1 MAPLIHLIAGARP
14 NFMKLAP
21 LVRALEADGRLAW
34 RLIHTGQHHDA
45 AMSGVFF
52 DELGLPPPDVS
63 LDCHGGGHAQL
74 TARIMQ
80 AYEPHVIADRPAACV
95 VVGDVDS
102 TLACALTARKL
113 GVPVAH
119 VEAGLRSGD
128 MTMPEEINR
137 RATDAIADWLFTTEP
152 SAAAHLRREGHPDAR
167 IAEVGHVM
175 VDNLL
180 FQLRRLDAGGDDAL
194 AADAAARTALD
205 AAGAGNAT
213 AGRFGVVTLH
223 RPANVDDPAQLAALM
238 QVLGTL
244 AARLPLLFPVHP
256 RTRARIEALGLVA
269 APGLHLLPPLPY
281 RPFLALWRRAALVL
295 TDSGGLQEETT
306 ALGTPCLTLRDNTER
321 PVTVDLGTNEIAG
334 TDPARILALALRRLD
349 IIDGR
354 RPSRGSGS
362 LEAGGLPTPLALTPA
377 LSRKRE
383 REQEAPA
390 PRTEPIG
397 LPLPLAGEGGGEGQ
411 PLAAV
416 RPPLWDGHAAAR
428 IVARLADDLLR

>member
-1 MAPLIHLIAGARP
+1 MTERAVQEVMLHLIAGARP

-21 LVRALEADGRLAW
+21 LVRALRADGRLAW
-34 RLIHTGQHHDA
+34 KLIHTGQHHDA

-152 SAAAHLRREGHPDAR
+152 SAATNLRREGHPDAR

-180 FQLRRLDAGGDDAL
+180 FQLARLDAGDDDARAAQAATQAAL
-194 AADAAARTALD
+194 A
-205 AAGAGNAT
+205 AAGAGDA
-213 AGRFGVVTLH
+213 ASGRFGVVTLH
-223 RPANVDDPAQLAALM
+223 RPANVDEPAALAALIAA
-238 QVLGTL
+238 LGTL
-244 AARLPLLFPVHP
+244 SARLPLLFPVHP
-256 RTRARIEALGLVA
+256 RTRARLDALGLA
-269 APGLHLLPPLPY
+269 PAPGLHLLPPLPY
-281 RPFLALWRRAALVL
+281 RPFLSLWRRAALVL

-306 ALGTPCLTLRDNTER
+306 ALGIPCLTVRDNTER
-321 PVTVDLGTNEIAG
+321 PVTVDLGTNQIAG
-334 TDPARILALALRRLD
+334 TDPARVLALALQRLD
-349 IIDGR
+349 ALDALDAEDAATGR
-354 RPSRGSGS
+354 
-362 LEAGGLPTPLALTPA
+362 T
-377 LSRKRE
+377 
-383 REQEAPA
+383 APV
-390 PRTEPIG
+390 R
-397 LPLPLAGEGGGEGQ
+397 
-411 PLAAV
+411 
-416 RPPLWDGHAAAR
+416 RPPLWDGQAATR
-428 IVARLADDLLR
+428 IVNRLADDLLG

>member
-1 MAPLIHLIAGARP
+1 MSAPLIHLIAGARP

-21 LVRALEADGRLAW
+21 LVRALRADGRLAW
-34 RLIHTGQHHDA
+34 SLIHTGQHHDQ

-63 LDCHGGGHAQL
+63 LDCHGGSHAQL

-80 AYEPHVIADRPAACV
+80 AYEPRVIADRPAACV

-113 GVPVAH
+113 GVRVAH

-167 IAEVGHVM
+167 IHEVGHVM

-180 FQLRRLDAGGDDAL
+180 FQLARLDAG
-194 AADAAARTALD
+194 DAAARAAEADARAALD
-205 AAGAGNAT
+205 AAGAGAVT
-213 AGRFGVVTLH
+213 AGAFGVVTLH
-223 RPANVDDPAQLAALM
+223 RPSNVDEPRQLAALM
-238 QVLGTL
+238 QALGAL

-256 RTRARIEALGLVA
+256 RTRARLDALGLRP

-306 ALGTPCLTLRDNTER
+306 ALGIPCLTVRDNTER
-321 PVTVDLGTNEIAG
+321 PITIELGSNLLAG
-334 TDPARILALALRRLD
+334 TDPEQVLALALRRLD
-349 IIDGR
+349 ALATA
-354 RPSRGSGS
+354 PAT
-362 LEAGGLPTPLALTPA
+362 AGG
-377 LSRKRE
+377 
-383 REQEAPA
+383 APV
-390 PRTEPIG
+390 R
-397 LPLPLAGEGGGEGQ
+397 
-411 PLAAV
+411 
-416 RPPLWDGHAAAR
+416 RPPLWDGQAASR
-428 IVARLADDLLR
+428 IVARLADDLLA

>member
-1 MAPLIHLIAGARP
+1 MTGPLLHLIAGARP

-21 LVRALEADGRLAW
+21 LVRALRADGRLSW
-34 RLIHTGQHHDA
+34 KLIHTGQHHDQ

-52 DELGLPPPDVS
+52 DELGLPEPDIS
-63 LDCHGGGHAQL
+63 LDCHGGSHAQL

-128 MTMPEEINR
+128 MRMPEEINR

-152 SAAAHLRREGHPDAR
+152 SAAAHLRREGHPDAH
-167 IAEVGHVM
+167 IHEVGHVM

-180 FQLRRLDAGGDDAL
+180 FQLERLDAG
-194 AADAAARTALD
+194 DAAASAAEEAAQSALT
-205 AAGAGNAT
+205 AAGAAAVT

-223 RPANVDDPAQLAALM
+223 RPSNVDEPRQLAALM
-238 QVLGTL
+238 AALGEL
-244 AARLPLLFPVHP
+244 AGRLPLLFPVHP
-256 RTRARIEALGLVA
+256 RTRDRLAALGLKP

-306 ALGTPCLTLRDNTER
+306 ALGIPCLTVRDNTER
-321 PVTVDLGTNEIAG
+321 PVTVELGTNLLAG
-334 TDPARILALALRRLD
+334 TDAAQVLALALRRLD
-349 IIDGR
+349 
-354 RPSRGSGS
+354 
-362 LEAGGLPTPLALTPA
+362 EMEALTGASSGPA
-377 LSRKRE
+377 ATAIPPVR
-383 REQEAPA
+383 
-390 PRTEPIG
+390 
-397 LPLPLAGEGGGEGQ
+397 
-411 PLAAV
+411 
-416 RPPLWDGHAAAR
+416 RPPLWDGQAAAR
-428 IVARLADDLLR
+428 IVARLAADLRA

>member
-1 MAPLIHLIAGARP
+1 MPAPLIHLIAGARP

-21 LVRALEADGRLAW
+21 LVRALRADGRLAW
-34 RLIHTGQHHDA
+34 RLIHTGQHHDQ

-63 LDCHGGGHAQL
+63 LDCHGGSHAQL
-74 TARIMQ
+74 TARILQ

-167 IAEVGHVM
+167 IHEVGHVM

-180 FQLRRLDAGGDDAL
+180 FQIDRLEAG
-194 AADAAARTALD
+194 DAAARAAEAAARAALE
-205 AAGAGNAT
+205 AAGAAAVP

-223 RPANVDDPAQLAALM
+223 RPANVDEPRQLAALM
-238 QVLGTL
+238 DTLGQL

-256 RTRARIEALGLVA
+256 RTRARLDAMGLRPA
-269 APGLHLLPPLPY
+269 AGLFLLPPLPY
-281 RPFLALWRRAALVL
+281 QPFLSLWRRAALVL

-306 ALGTPCLTLRDNTER
+306 ALGIPCLTVRDNTER
-321 PVTVDLGTNEIAG
+321 PVTVDLGTNLLAG
-334 TDPARILALALRRLD
+334 TDPARVLALASQRLD
-349 IIDGR
+349 A
-354 RPSRGSGS
+354 
-362 LEAGGLPTPLALTPA
+362 LEA
-377 LSRKRE
+377 
-383 REQEAPA
+383 APA
-390 PRTEPIG
+390 DGAPVR
-397 LPLPLAGEGGGEGQ
+397 
-411 PLAAV
+411 
-416 RPPLWDGHAAAR
+416 RPPLWDGQAASR
-428 IVARLADDLLR
+428 IVARLAEDLLA

>member
-1 MAPLIHLIAGARP
+1 MAAPLLHLIAGARP

-21 LVRALEADGRLAW
+21 LVRALRADGRLDW

-63 LDCHGGGHAQL
+63 LDCHGGGHARL
-74 TARIMQ
+74 TAAILQ
-80 AYEPHVIADRPAACV
+80 AYEPHLLADRPAACV

-102 TLACALTARKL
+102 TLACALAARKL

-167 IAEVGHVM
+167 IVEVGHVM

-180 FQLRRLDAGGDDAL
+180 FQLDRLEAGDAPARAAEAAAL
-194 AADAAARTALD
+194 AALD
-205 AAGAGNAT
+205 AAGARHAI

-223 RPANVDDPAQLAALM
+223 RPSNVDEPAQLAALM
-238 QVLGTL
+238 AALGTL
-244 AARLPLLFPVHP
+244 AGRLPLLFPVHP
-256 RTRARIEALGLVA
+256 RTRDRLAALGL
-269 APGLHLLPPLPY
+269 APTRGLHLLPPLPY

-306 ALGTPCLTLRDNTER
+306 ALGIPCLTVRDNTER
-321 PVTVDLGTNEIAG
+321 PVTVDLGTNRIAG
-334 TDPARILALALRRLD
+334 TDAARVLALAGRRLD
-349 IIDGR
+349 ELDA
-354 RPSRGSGS
+354 
-362 LEAGGLPTPLALTPA
+362 AGPGT
-377 LSRKRE
+377 
-383 REQEAPA
+383 APV
-390 PRTEPIG
+390 R
-397 LPLPLAGEGGGEGQ
+397 
-411 PLAAV
+411 
-416 RPPLWDGHAAAR
+416 RPPLWDGRSAAR
-428 IVARLADDLLR
+428 IVERLATDLLR

>member
-1 MAPLIHLIAGARP
+1 MAAPLIHLIAGARP

-21 LVRALEADGRLAW
+21 LVRALRADGRLAW
-34 RLIHTGQHHDA
+34 KLIHTGQHHDA

-80 AYEPHVIADRPAACV
+80 AYEPQVLADRPAACV

-152 SAAAHLRREGHPDAR
+152 SAAAHLRREGHPETR
-167 IAEVGHVM
+167 IVEVGHVM

-180 FQLRRLDAGGDDAL
+180 FQLARLDADDAPARAAL
-194 AADAAARTALD
+194 AAARLALAD
-205 AAGAGNAT
+205 AGAPALLDD
-213 AGRFGVVTLH
+213 AEPRFGVVTLH
-223 RPANVDDPAQLAALM
+223 RPANVDDPGQLAGLM
-238 QVLGTL
+238 DALGTL
-244 AARLPLLFPVHP
+244 SARLPLLFPVHP
-256 RTRARIEALGLVA
+256 RTRARLAELGRA
-269 APGLHLLPPLPY
+269 TAPGLHLLPPLPY
-281 RPFLALWRRAALVL
+281 QPFLALWRRATLVL

-306 ALGTPCLTLRDNTER
+306 ALGIPCLTLRENTER

-334 TDPARILALALRRLD
+334 TNPARILELALKRL
-349 IIDGR
+349 
-354 RPSRGSGS
+354 
-362 LEAGGLPTPLALTPA
+362 AAC
-377 LSRKRE
+377 
-383 REQEAPA
+383 
-390 PRTEPIG
+390 
-397 LPLPLAGEGGGEGQ
+397 EGQ
-411 PLAAV
+411 ALKAV
-416 RPPLWDGHAAAR
+416 RRPPLWDGHAATR

>member
-1 MAPLIHLIAGARP
+1 MAAPLLHLIAGARP

-21 LVRALEADGRLAW
+21 LVRALRADGRLAW
-34 RLIHTGQHHDA
+34 KLIHTGQHHDT

-80 AYEPHVIADRPAACV
+80 AYEPHVLADRPAACV

-113 GVPVAH
+113 GVRVAH

-152 SAAAHLRREGHPDAR
+152 SAAAHLRREGHPESR
-167 IAEVGHVM
+167 IHEVGHVM
-175 VDNLL
+175 VDTLL
-180 FQLRRLDAGGDDAL
+180 YQLARLDAGDAQAL
-194 AADAAARTALD
+194 AARQAAQAALQSAGVGVGTDAD
-205 AAGAGNAT
+205 AGAGDLID
-213 AGRFGVVTLH
+213 GRFGVVTLH
-223 RPANVDDPAQLAALM
+223 RPANVDDPVQLAALM
-238 QVLGTL
+238 TALGTL
-244 AARLPLLFPVHP
+244 SARLPLLFPVHP
-256 RTRARIEALGLVA
+256 RTRERLAALGVA
-269 APGLHLLPPLPY
+269 LAPGLHLLPPLPY
-281 RPFLALWRRAALVL
+281 QPFLALWRRAMLVL

-306 ALGTPCLTLRDNTER
+306 ALGIPCLTLRENTER

-334 TDPARILALALRRLD
+334 TDPARILALAMRRLD
-349 IIDGR
+349 DLERPQPSPLPSPASGR
-354 RPSRGSGS
+354 
-362 LEAGGLPTPLALTPA
+362 GGKK
-377 LSRKRE
+377 S
-383 REQEAPA
+383 
-390 PRTEPIG
+390 EPVG

-411 PLAAV
+411 PKVAV
-416 RPPLWDGHAAAR
+416 RRPPLWDGNAAPR
-428 IVARLADDLLR
+428 IVTVLADALLP

>member
-1 MAPLIHLIAGARP
+1 MAAPLIHLIAGARP

-21 LVRALEADGRLAW
+21 LVRALRADGRLAW
-34 RLIHTGQHHDA
+34 KLIHTGQHHDA

-80 AYEPHVIADRPAACV
+80 AYEPQVLADRPAACV

-152 SAAAHLRREGHPDAR
+152 SAAAHLRREGHPETR
-167 IAEVGHVM
+167 IVEVGHVM

-180 FQLRRLDAGGDDAL
+180 FQLARLDAGDEAAL
-194 AADAAARTALD
+194 AAVATARSAL
-205 AAGAGNAT
+205 AEAGAPALLDEP
-213 AGRFGVVTLH
+213 APRFGVVTLH
-223 RPANVDDPAQLAALM
+223 RPANVDEPGQLAGLM
-238 QVLGTL
+238 DALGTL
-244 AARLPLLFPVHP
+244 SARLPLLFPVHP
-256 RTRARIEALGLVA
+256 RTRARLAELGRKP

-281 RPFLALWRRAALVL
+281 QPFLALWRRAALVL

-306 ALGTPCLTLRDNTER
+306 ALGIPCLTLRENTER

-334 TDPARILALALRRLD
+334 TNPDRVLELALKRLAAC
-349 IIDGR
+349 DGHW
-354 RPSRGSGS
+354 PSPPPSSASGRGSS
-362 LEAGGLPTPLALTPA
+362 EALGPVWP
-377 LSRKRE
+377 
-383 REQEAPA
+383 
-390 PRTEPIG
+390 PR
-397 LPLPLAGEGGGEGQ
+397 PLAGEGWGEGQ
-411 PLAAV
+411 PLRAV
-416 RPPLWDGHAAAR
+416 RRPPLWDGQAATR

>member
-1 MAPLIHLIAGARP
+1 MAAPLIHLIAGARP

-21 LVRALEADGRLAW
+21 LVRALRADGRLQW
-34 RLIHTGQHHDA
+34 KLIHTGQHHDA

-113 GVPVAH
+113 GVRVAH

-152 SAAAHLRREGHPDAR
+152 SAAAHLRREGHPDSR
-167 IAEVGHVM
+167 IHEVGHVM

-180 FQLRRLDAGGDDAL
+180 YQLARLEAGDAQAL
-194 AADAAARTALD
+194 EARQTAQAALH
-205 AAGAGNAT
+205 AAGVSAGMGWGVGVVTDTEASIR
-213 AGRFGVVTLH
+213 AGDAIGGRFGVVTLH
-223 RPANVDDPAQLAALM
+223 RPANVDDPVQLSGLM
-238 QVLGTL
+238 ATLGTL
-244 AARLPLLFPVHP
+244 SARLPLLFPVHP
-256 RTRARIEALGLVA
+256 RTRERLAALGIAA

-281 RPFLALWRRAALVL
+281 QPFLALWRRAALVL

-306 ALGTPCLTLRDNTER
+306 ALGIPCLTLRENTER

-334 TDPARILALALRRLD
+334 TDPARILALAMRRLD
-349 IIDGR
+349 DIE
-354 RPSRGSGS
+354 RPSPLPSPASGRGSG
-362 LEAGGLPTPLALTPA
+362 
-377 LSRKRE
+377 
-383 REQEAPA
+383 
-390 PRTEPIG
+390 
-397 LPLPLAGEGGGEGQ
+397 EGR
-411 PLAAV
+411 
-416 RPPLWDGHAAAR
+416 RPPLWDGQAAPR
-428 IVARLADDLLR
+428 IVAVLAASLLA

>member
-1 MAPLIHLIAGARP
+1 MPAPLLHLIAGARP

-21 LVRALEADGRLAW
+21 LVRALRADGRLAW
-34 RLIHTGQHHDA
+34 RLIHTGQHHDQ

-63 LDCHGGGHAQL
+63 LDCHGGSHAQL
-74 TARIMQ
+74 TARILQ
-80 AYEPHVIADRPAACV
+80 AYEPHVVADRPAACV

-167 IAEVGHVM
+167 IHEVGHVM

-180 FQLRRLDAGGDDAL
+180 FQIDRLEAG
-194 AADAAARTALD
+194 DAAARAAEAATRAALE
-205 AAGAGNAT
+205 AAGAAAVP

-223 RPANVDDPAQLAALM
+223 RPANVDEPRQLAALM
-238 QVLGTL
+238 DALGQL

-256 RTRARIEALGLVA
+256 RTRARLDAMGLRPA
-269 APGLHLLPPLPY
+269 AGLFLLPPLPY
-281 RPFLALWRRAALVL
+281 QPFLSLWRRAALVL

-306 ALGTPCLTLRDNTER
+306 ALGIPCLTVRDNTER
-321 PVTVDLGTNEIAG
+321 PVTVDLGTNLLAG
-334 TDPARILALALRRLD
+334 TDPARVLALASQRLD
-349 IIDGR
+349 A
-354 RPSRGSGS
+354 
-362 LEAGGLPTPLALTPA
+362 LEA
-377 LSRKRE
+377 
-383 REQEAPA
+383 APA
-390 PRTEPIG
+390 
-397 LPLPLAGEGGGEGQ
+397 GGA
-411 PLAAV
+411 PV
-416 RPPLWDGHAAAR
+416 RRPPLWDGLAATR
-428 IVARLADDLLR
+428 IVARLAEDLLA

>member
-1 MAPLIHLIAGARP
+1 MAAPLLHLIAGARP

-21 LVRALEADGRLAW
+21 LVRALRADGRLAW

-52 DELGLPPPDVS
+52 GELGLPPPDVS

-80 AYEPHVIADRPAACV
+80 AYEPQVIADRPGACV

-152 SAAAHLRREGHPDAR
+152 SAAAHLRREGHPDHR

-180 FQLRRLDAGGDDAL
+180 FQIGRLDAGDAEAR
-194 AADAAARTALD
+194 AAEAAARGALQ
-205 AAGAGNAT
+205 AAGAADPAGLL

-223 RPANVDDPAQLAALM
+223 RPANVDEPAQLAALM
-238 QVLGTL
+238 GALGAL

-256 RTRARIEALGLVA
+256 RTRARLDALGLA
-269 APGLHLLPPLPY
+269 PAPGLHLLPPLPY
-281 RPFLALWRRAALVL
+281 RPFLALWRHATLVL

-306 ALGTPCLTLRDNTER
+306 ALGIPCLTVRDNTER
-321 PVTVDLGTNEIAG
+321 PVTVELGTNQIAG
-334 TDPARILALALRRLD
+334 TDPARVLALASQRLD
-349 IIDGR
+349 A
-354 RPSRGSGS
+354 
-362 LEAGGLPTPLALTPA
+362 LEAA
-377 LSRKRE
+377 R
-383 REQEAPA
+383 
-390 PRTEPIG
+390 
-397 LPLPLAGEGGGEGQ
+397 GQ
-411 PLAAV
+411 PHPV
-416 RPPLWDGHAAAR
+416 SRPPMWDGQAAAR
-428 IVARLADDLLR
+428 IVGRLAGDLLR

>member
-1 MAPLIHLIAGARP
+1 MAAPLLHLIAGARP

-21 LVRALEADGRLAW
+21 LVRALRADGRLAW
-34 RLIHTGQHHDA
+34 KLIHTGQHHDA

-63 LDCHGGGHAQL
+63 LDCHGGSHAQL

-80 AYEPHVIADRPAACV
+80 AYEPQVTADRPAACV

-137 RATDAIADWLFTTEP
+137 RATDAIADWLFATEP

-167 IAEVGHVM
+167 IHEVGHVM

-180 FQLRRLDAGGDDAL
+180 FQLQRLDAG
-194 AADAAARTALD
+194 AAEAQAAAAAAQAALDACAD
-205 AAGAGNAT
+205 AAGARA
-213 AGRFGVVTLH
+213 AVRGRFGVVTLH
-223 RPANVDDPAQLAALM
+223 RPANVDAPAQLRGLMMALGA
-238 QVLGTL
+238 LS
-244 AARLPLLFPVHP
+244 ARLPLLFPVHP
-256 RTRARIEALGLVA
+256 RTRARLDALGLPA

-281 RPFLALWRRAALVL
+281 RPFLALWRHAALVL

-306 ALGTPCLTLRDNTER
+306 ALGIPCLTLRDNTER
-321 PVTVDLGTNEIAG
+321 PVTIELGTNQIAG
-334 TDPARILALALRRLD
+334 TDPARVLALAERRLD
-349 IIDGR
+349 EIAAADAIAR
-354 RPSRGSGS
+354 
-362 LEAGGLPTPLALTPA
+362 AG
-377 LSRKRE
+377 
-383 REQEAPA
+383 AP
-390 PRTEPIG
+390 G
-397 LPLPLAGEGGGEGQ
+397 GAGTAG
-411 PLAAV
+411 PPV
-416 RPPLWDGHAAAR
+416 RRPPLWDGHAATR
-428 IVARLADDLLR
+428 IVARLADDLRT